1 METILN
7 VYTNLTQK
15 IPTRK
20 LNDYLLPIMENTPPP
35 SRKGKFVKIKY
46 VTQLPSKR
54 LAFALF
60 CNLPQ
65 YVAES
70 YTRFIENK
78 MREEFPLTG
87 IPISL
92 FYRKK

>member
-1 METILN
+1 M
-7 VYTNLTQK
+7 
-15 IPTRK
+15 
-20 LNDYLLPIMENTPPP
+20 
-35 SRKGKFVKIKY
+35 
-46 VTQLPSKR
+46 
-54 LAFALF
+54 AFALF

-70 YTRFIENK
+70 YTRFVENK
-78 MREEFPLTG
+78 MREAFPLKG

>member
-1 METILN
+1 
-7 VYTNLTQK
+7 
-15 IPTRK
+15 
-20 LNDYLLPIMENTPPP
+20 MENTPPP

-54 LAFALF
+54 MAFALF

-70 YTRFIENK
+70 YTRFVENK
-78 MREEFPLTG
+78 MREAFPLKG